1 MNQQRIAIVEI
12 GGSHDECILS
22 QVIALKNSGCWVVF
36 CSTKEM
42 YERNEH
48 FSKWF
53 DEFHEII
60 LPKKMIG
67 DFFVMQKLNK
77 WFAQNA
83 ISKVILNTA
92 QGGHMRN
99 LCLTSHRKTQ
109 FFGILHTTKLL
120 EGSFTQ
126 NLISKKIKHYFVL
139 NDTLKQKIKPPKGI
153 TIHSFYPLDYPSFGK
168 EIEKPTDEFWVTIIG
183 GVEFRR
189 KDLKGFISFAK
200 NTPANVKFIFLG
212 KSDTSH
218 SDVQQ
223 FNQLLEENNLL
234 SKVTL
239 FDTFIDQ
246 KTFDAYLKK
255 TDCIVPLVHPDTPSA
270 DEYFN
275 RQISGAINVAF
286 SYSIPMMIHE
296 AYSNWED
303 FQSGVQ
309 FYNLSNQSEQFVEL
323 MQRKKEF
330 ADALILNPTFSKVLQ
345 QEKFA
350 NVILNSS
357 DKSKNT

>member
-42 YERNEH
+42 YERNVH

-60 LPKKMIG
+60 LPKKMMG
-67 DFFVMQKLNK
+67 DFFAMRNLNK
-77 WFAQNA
+77 WFSKNG

-99 LCLTSHRKTQ
+99 LCLTSHRNVQ

-126 NLISKKIKHYFVL
+126 NLISKKVKHYFVL
-139 NDTLKQKIKPPKGI
+139 NETLKQKIVPPKGM
-153 TIHSFYPLDYPSFGK
+153 TIHSFYPLNYPSFSK
-168 EIEKPTDEFWVTIIG
+168 VIEKPTDEFWVTIIG

-200 NTPANVKFIFLG
+200 STPDTVKFIFLG
-212 KSDTSH
+212 KSDASH
-218 SDVQQ
+218 NDVQQ
-223 FNQLLEENNLL
+223 FHRLLEEHNLL

-246 KTFDAYLKK
+246 ETFDAYLKK
-255 TDCIVPLVHPDTPSA
+255 TDGILPLVHPDTPSA

-286 SYSIPMMIHE
+286 SYGIPMMIHE
-296 AYSNWED
+296 AYKNWTD

-309 FYNLSNQSEQFVEL
+309 FYNLSNQLEQFVDL

-330 ADALILNPTFSKVLQ
+330 EEALQLNPTFSKDFQ

-350 NVILNSS
+350 GVILGLS
-357 DKSKNT
+357 DKSTK